1 MLQSKRKSAQEITS
15 MFFIVLLQN
24 FAFAAS
30 LARENDAGNGEKLIE
45 DLNQIKKLAD
55 TKKIKKNKKKILKL
69 LDEVI
74 KNAAEKCV
82 GKWRGVYQ

>member
-15 MFFIVLLQN
+15 MFLIVLLQN

-30 LARENDAGNGEKLIE
+30 LVRENDAGNGEKLIE

-74 KNAAEKCV
+74 KNAAESCV